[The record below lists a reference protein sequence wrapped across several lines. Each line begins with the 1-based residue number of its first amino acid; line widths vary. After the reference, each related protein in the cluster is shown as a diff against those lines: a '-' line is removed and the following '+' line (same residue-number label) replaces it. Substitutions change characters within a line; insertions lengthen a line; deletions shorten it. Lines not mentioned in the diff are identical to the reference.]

1 MIIDPGNPWHKDD
14 MPDEEPRP
22 GITEPNYDEHPD
34 KEEADANNREHREM
48 RQSWYFVEEVE
59 YIDDEEIPF

>member
-22 GITEPNYDEHPD
+22 GITEPDYDEHPD
-34 KEEADANNREHREM
+34 ADEANYNNEAWRKGTL
-48 RQSWYFVEEVE
+48 
-59 YIDDEEIPF
+59 DNEEIPF